1 MDFAWT
7 ETTPIWSSRRARH
20 RLWEGITLGLEV
32 LEGCVVFAEHLLEVR
47 ESALADVLVARAL
60 AVEVPD
66 DDDLR
71 LVGHRDVGVGLLR
84 ALRWTFQDL
93 QLEPERRGP
102 PPPPDIPPRSFR
114 PRHLPPRLLFVSLFL

>member
-102 PPPPDIPPRSFR
+102 LPLSHLPR
-114 PRHLPPRLLFVSLFL
+114 PALPPRRPRPHLQPFSPS